1 MSPVHSNT
9 APDFPIQRSCA
20 SPTPETLF
28 PECPDDLSPKQ
39 MAGNLAPVAG
49 QRGSISD
56 CKTADCP
63 PTSPANDPRRNL
75 VHGPDRNFA
84 ANSSK
89 RANARLI
96 GIARL
101 AAASPPAE

>member
-1 MSPVHSNT
+1 MSPVHSIT
-9 APDFPIQRSCA
+9 APDFPIQRRRA

-39 MAGNLAPVAG
+39 VAGNLAPVAG

-56 CKTADCP
+56 CRTTDCP
-63 PTSPANDPRRNL
+63 PASPADEAGQNLARSPVRNS
-75 VHGPDRNFA
+75 A
-84 ANSSK
+84 ANPSE
-89 RANARLI
+89 RANARLV

-101 AAASPPAE
+101 AATSPP